1 MKNPESYH
9 RDHWITIDDER
20 LEAYDRMFRWRP
32 EMDVLI
38 RPAEI
43 AAGQTV
49 LDYGCGPGWLAIELA
64 RRVGPAGAIDAV
76 DLNAAFLARAA
87 ENAAAEGMAERIR
100 FHRAEGD
107 RIPLGDASVDR
118 AIAKNVLEYVSD
130 LDATL
135 RDLRRVIRRGGRLH
149 VVDSDWGMLAV
160 EPLGADD
167 IAELFA
173 AASAAYKTPLI
184 GRKLYGALRKAGFS
198 DVKIEIL
205 ASADTRGHFSPI
217 VFNMASY
224 ARASGKMEEA
234 RIDRLLSTVRASI
247 EDGSYLLVL
256 PQFLVTGTL

>member
-1 MKNPESYH
+1 
-9 RDHWITIDDER
+9 
-20 LEAYDRMFRWRP
+20 
-32 EMDVLI
+32 
-38 RPAEI
+38 
-43 AAGQTV
+43 
-49 LDYGCGPGWLAIELA
+49 
-64 RRVGPAGAIDAV
+64 
-76 DLNAAFLARAA
+76 
-87 ENAAAEGMAERIR
+87 
-100 FHRAEGD
+100 
-107 RIPLGDASVDR
+107 
-118 AIAKNVLEYVSD
+118 
-130 LDATL
+130 
-135 RDLRRVIRRGGRLH
+135 
-149 VVDSDWGMLAV
+149 MLAV

-173 AASAAYKTPLI
+173 AASDAYKTPLI